1 MDRIRYRPAGKEDC
15 RTIARLYSM
24 ASDGV
29 TDYLW
34 TLLVEPGQDILDA
47 AEKRYSEDDSPF
59 GYKNTTIAEIDENIA
74 GMLVAFP
81 LERAYDP
88 EIDGEP
94 DPVLLPYTKLEQ
106 EGSYY
111 ICAMAVVDKYRGKGI
126 GTEFLE
132 IAKRQAIDKELPQL
146 SLIVFEQNEGAKR
159 LYERNGFDEVKREP
173 VVPHELIHYTG
184 DAILMVKDI

>member
-47 AEKRYSEDDSPF
+47 AEKRYSEDDSQF
-59 GYKNTTIAEIDENIA
+59 GYKNTTIAEINENIA

-81 LERAYDP
+81 LEWAYNP
-88 EIDGEP
+88 ETDGEP

-111 ICAMAVVDKYRGKGI
+111 ICAMAVVDEYRGKGI

-132 IAKRQAIDKELPQL
+132 IAKRQAIDKELLQL

-159 LYERNGFDEVKREP
+159 LYERNGFYEVKREP
-173 VVPHELIHYTG
+173 VVPHELIRYTG